1 MSQADLDLL
10 LDAAREAGELA
21 AALRRKGLEIAYK
34 PGDNTPVTNADLAAD
49 ALLTER
55 LRTARPE
62 YGWLSEE
69 TADDPDRLSRQHL
82 FVVDP
87 VDGTRAFLNDRPWW
101 AVSVAVVDGHR
112 PSAGVVFAP
121 QLEQVYAATAGGGA
135 TLNGAAITPSTV
147 RVLEDCAFV
156 ADPRMLGHPSWP
168 EPWPEM
174 RVEQRN
180 STALRICLVAAGA
193 ADATLALA
201 AKHDWDL
208 AAADL
213 IASEAGCVVGDH
225 LGRGFRYNGPLPFQP
240 SLLCATPELAPL
252 IRARVRHIAL

>member
-1 MSQADLDLL
+1 LSQADLDLL
-10 LDAAREAGELA
+10 IDAAQEAGELA
-21 AALRRKGLEIAYK
+21 ADLRRRGLEIAYK

-49 ALLTER
+49 ALLTQR
-55 LRTARPE
+55 LRAARPD

-69 TADDPDRLSRQHL
+69 TADDPERLTRRRL

-101 AVSVAVVDGHR
+101 AVSVAVVDGDR

-121 QLEQVYAATAGGGA
+121 QLEQTYAALAGGGA
-135 TLNGAAITPSTV
+135 TLNRTPIAPSAV
-147 RVLEDCAFV
+147 SVLEGSTIVC
-156 ADPRMLGHPSWP
+156 DPKMLRHPSWP

-174 RVEQRN
+174 QVDQRN

-193 ADATLALA
+193 ADSTLALT

-213 IASEAGCVVGDH
+213 IATEAGCVVGDH
-225 LGRGFRYNGPLPFQP
+225 LGRGFRYNGPEPFQH
-240 SLLCATPELAPL
+240 SLLCATPALAPL

>member
-10 LDAAREAGELA
+10 IDAAREAGQLA
-21 AALRRKGLEIAYK
+21 ADLRRKGLEIAYK

-49 ALLTER
+49 ALLTAR
-55 LRTARPE
+55 LRAARPD

-69 TADDPDRLSRQHL
+69 TADDPERLQRQRL

-101 AVSVAVVDGHR
+101 AVSVAVVDGDR
-112 PSAGVVFAP
+112 PSAGVVYAP
-121 QLEQVYAATAGGGA
+121 QIEQTYAALAGGGA
-135 TLNGAAITPSTV
+135 TLNGAPIAPSTV
-147 RVLEDCAFV
+147 DGLEGCGFV
-156 ADPRMLGHPSWP
+156 CDPKMLRHPSWP

-180 STALRICLVAAGA
+180 STALRICLVASGA
-193 ADATLALA
+193 ADATLALT

-213 IASEAGCVVGDH
+213 IATEAGCVIGDH
-225 LGRGFRYNGPLPFQP
+225 LGRGFRYNGPQPFQH
-240 SLLCATPELAPL
+240 SLLCATPGLAPL